1 MRNKRKS
8 TDESAQP
15 SENVNTGESDA
26 LIESSSYFSSI
37 NAADMLSQY
46 KNASLEFG
54 TGNKSCDYS
63 DEGTQKLAKELDEFV
78 AKGDKCAQTA
88 ECRLGNLSE
97 DDIADLQLQTARKLR
112 EVSLFSLAVFV
123 SEVVIKPVDVVVV
136 NVVTAQEDASPNV
149 VELKV
154 ILCVTLGS
162 LLIAKDTIADLQL
175 HPPTCSIL
183 HVLVSFSN
191 CIACI

>member
-26 LIESSSYFSSI
+26 PMEGNSYFSSM

-54 TGNKSCDYS
+54 AGNKSYDS
-63 DEGTQKLAKELDEFV
+63 SPDDGTQKLAKELDEFV
-78 AKGDKCAQTA
+78 AKGNKGAQTA
-88 ECRLGNLSE
+88 EPYLGNLLE

-112 EVSLFSLAVFV
+112 EVSLFSLIRV
-123 SEVVIKPVDVVVV
+123 
-136 NVVTAQEDASPNV
+136 
-149 VELKV
+149 
-154 ILCVTLGS
+154 
-162 LLIAKDTIADLQL
+162 
-175 HPPTCSIL
+175 
-183 HVLVSFSN
+183 
-191 CIACI
+191 